1 MDSTR
6 AAVRPLNSADRRPP
20 DAIGRSARLELV
32 FGVRRG
38 RTVLCHGYAE
48 PPLRVGFPLT
58 VGDQAHLILASSA
71 PGVFGGDT
79 FEQHIVLEPGARVRL
94 SSQSALQVHPAHNG
108 GTARVRGVYDVGAD
122 AELRCDWD
130 PVIPFAGS
138 RLDQRSTVFVAPSGR
153 LLWNEGFMAGREGRG
168 ERWQFAVMRQELRV
182 VRGDAL
188 EYLERYQIVPAEG
201 RERGPWVA
209 GDCSYFGTVVALG
222 WPARP
227 ERAESLHV
235 RLAGFTG
242 LHWAVD
248 CLGPS
253 ALLARLA
260 SERGPAFHEARAT
273 LARLASSVERVITVQ
288 TPELDRASG
297 TC

>member
-1 MDSTR
+1 M
-6 AAVRPLNSADRRPP
+6 NSADTRRP

-38 RTVLCHGYAE
+38 RTVLRHGYAE
-48 PPLRVGFPLT
+48 PPLRVGCPLT
-58 VGDQAHLILASSA
+58 VGNAAHLILASSA

-79 FEQHIVLEPGARVRL
+79 FEQHIVLEPGASVHL
-94 SSQSALQVHPAHNG
+94 SSQSALQVHPGISG
-108 GTARVRGVYDVGAD
+108 GSARVRSVYDVGD
-122 AELRCDWD
+122 EAELRCDWD

-138 RLDQRSTVFVAPSGR
+138 RLDQRSTVFVAPSAR
-153 LLWNEGFMAGREGRG
+153 LLWNEGFMAGREGHG

-182 VRGDAL
+182 VRGDVL
-188 EYLERYQIVPAEG
+188 EYLERFRIVPAED
-201 RERGPWVA
+201 RERGRWVA
-209 GDCSYFGTVVALG
+209 GDCRYFGTVVALG

-235 RLAGFTG
+235 RLAGLRG
-242 LHWAVD
+242 LHGAVD

-260 SERGPAFHEARAT
+260 SEWGPAFHEARAT
-273 LARLASSVERVITVQ
+273 LARLASSAEQVITAP
-288 TPELDRASG
+288 TSELDRAW
-297 TC
+297 